1 MHPTEEAMSAKP
13 IAHGGYLDV
22 LSRHFRRGMGRAE
35 ALLWSEL
42 KGRRLLG
49 YRFERKRQV
58 DRYVVD
64 FYSQELHLA
73 VDVIG
78 VDAPWHGRCVEV
90 ERTIRLRLCGV
101 TFLPFGEE
109 EVLYNLDGVVARIRQ
124 SIRSRPWR

>member
-1 MHPTEEAMSAKP
+1 MEIAVGSNP
-13 IAHGGYLDV
+13 IVYAGCIDALT
-22 LSRHFRRGMGRAE
+22 RRFRTRMGRGE

-42 KGRRLLG
+42 KGRRLRG
-49 YRFERKRQV
+49 YRFERKRKV

-64 FYSQELHLA
+64 FYCKELHLA

-78 VDAPWHGRCVEV
+78 VDAPWHGRCVDQ

-109 EVLYNLDGVVARIRQ
+109 EILYNLDGVVAKIRQ
-124 SIRSRPWR
+124 SIRYLPWK

>member
-1 MHPTEEAMSAKP
+1 MEKAVRAKP
-13 IAHGGYLDV
+13 IALGGYFDA
-22 LSRHFRRGMGRAE
+22 LSRRLRGGMGRAE
-35 ALLWSEL
+35 ALLWTEL
-42 KGRRLLG
+42 RGRRLLG

-64 FYSQELHLA
+64 FYSHELHMA
-73 VDVIG
+73 VDVLG
-78 VDAPWHGRCVEV
+78 TDAPWHGQCFDA

-124 SIRSRPWR
+124 SIRHRPWR

>member
-1 MHPTEEAMSAKP
+1 MGSNP
-13 IAHGGYLDV
+13 IVYAGCIDALT
-22 LSRHFRRGMGRAE
+22 RRFRTRMGRGE

-42 KGRRLLG
+42 KGRRLRG
-49 YRFERKRQV
+49 YRFERKRKV

-64 FYSQELHLA
+64 FYCKELHLA

-78 VDAPWHGRCVEV
+78 VEAPWHGRCVDQ

-109 EVLYNLDGVVARIRQ
+109 EILYNWTG
-124 SIRSRPWR
+124 S